1 MTRASIVQHR
11 NRLPH
16 RQQDGATYF
25 VTFRLADSLPRA
37 LLEEWDA
44 EREAWLRS
52 NPPPLSAEQEKMLQ
66 ARFSSRMEHWLD
78 QAHGSCL
85 LRDLMYSQIVAGV
98 LHRFDRERDVHHAWV
113 VMCNHLHALF
123 SLSSGQTLPKTLQG
137 WKGVSSREVN
147 TACGYRGPLWQ
158 QDYFDR
164 MVRDT
169 QHFWRCAR
177 YIRLNPAKAGLK
189 QDEFIIYESA
199 KVKAVLDGE
208 ATLLS
213 P

>member
-1 MTRASIVQHR
+1 
-11 NRLPH
+11 
-16 RQQDGATYF
+16 
-25 VTFRLADSLPRA
+25 
-37 LLEEWDA
+37 
-44 EREAWLRS
+44 
-52 NPPPLSAEQEKMLQ
+52 MLQ

-98 LHRFDRERDVHHAWV
+98 LHRFDHERYVHHAWV

-123 SLSSGQTLPKTLQG
+123 SLSPGETLPKTLQG

-147 TACGYRGPLWQ
+147 AACGRRGPLWQ
-158 QDYFDR
+158 KDYFDR